1 MCNAPGQLIDE
12 TGCDPVTLCV
22 YDQVVH
28 LDVVCSCGC
37 EQKRRRPP
45 MWCLCVHAM
54 RCKVYH
60 VCTRNALRVSRVLQG
75 DGSGGYIY
83 CRHLPTESYPHTCAP
98 CASNSLRTAVSPSIG
113 NGDDSMV
120 AVPTGHCCRPTSGLA
135 LAVLIQLSWFIL
147 TARPALST
155 KRLFQLL
162 REGGVASWASALVTH
177 GAWRYLPA
185 PCVLW
190 QRVCVLALGSIAARV
205 GV

>member
-1 MCNAPGQLIDE
+1 MVL
-12 TGCDPVTLCV
+12 
-22 YDQVVH
+22 
-28 LDVVCSCGC
+28 VCSCYALQG
-37 EQKRRRPP
+37 
-45 MWCLCVHAM
+45 LSCVHTQCSESVRGPA
-54 RCKVYH
+54 RGWVWWLSIAGIFQQRATHTH
-60 VCTRNALRVSRVLQG
+60 VRPVHQ
-75 DGSGGYIY
+75 
-83 CRHLPTESYPHTCAP
+83 
-98 CASNSLRTAVSPSIG
+98 NSLRTAVSPSIG

-135 LAVLIQLSWFIL
+135 LAVLIQLTNLFSQQGQHF
-147 TARPALST
+147 RQ